1 MQYYA
6 SQGFYPRF
14 YPYKG
19 YLHFM
24 TTSLKEHKD
33 MLYLQSHFAK
43 EHPNSKGM
51 VFNVKDYVFLILF
64 DLKLKKS
71 FYLNS
76 DKYIKRKTGPTNFLQ
91 EVLGDENLLFSEHEQ
106 WKSRRKIIS
115 KAFNFEFIRSLS
127 PVIVTTSASVFQE
140 IISKGD
146 LDSINIMNMFQEITG
161 RTFVNSFF
169 GEDMSQ
175 MHFEGENM
183 TSALNTIIMKHGIQG
198 FQMFSF
204 IFGQLARKYHITQEQ
219 KDLHQKK
226 LRFKEKIGSLIK
238 AKHDLYLKK
247 ELPQNN
253 LLSILFDETP
263 EMTQSALE
271 NLIHEYITLYFAGT
285 DTTGHL
291 LAHMVM
297 MILKN
302 PETKA
307 KLLDEIEKTP
317 GLEDDKI
324 SWDTVS
330 KMPYLY
336 AFMKETLR
344 VKTAVADIQQRVV
357 IKDFKLDD
365 ILVKK
370 GTVISSG
377 LSVSNYD
384 PGFYEEAGK
393 FMPERWMKGGKNEK
407 SEDSEP
413 FLFIPF
419 SAGNRNCIGQHLAK
433 FEALVI
439 LVKFLKKFD
448 FKWKNE
454 NYKEAW
460 VLRVLY
466 EPKEQL
472 ILTLKLK

>member
-1 MQYYA
+1 M
-6 SQGFYPRF
+6 
-14 YPYKG
+14 
-19 YLHFM
+19 
-24 TTSLKEHKD
+24 
-33 MLYLQSHFAK
+33 
-43 EHPNSKGM
+43 
-51 VFNVKDYVFLILF
+51 
-64 DLKLKKS
+64 
-71 FYLNS
+71 
-76 DKYIKRKTGPTNFLQ
+76 Q
-91 EVLGDENLLFSEHEQ
+91 EVMGDENLLFSEHEQ
-106 WKSRRKIIS
+106 WKNRRKIIS
-115 KAFNFEFIRSLS
+115 KAFNFDFIRSLG
-127 PVIVTTSASVFQE
+127 PVIVTTSSAVFQE
-140 IISKGD
+140 VITKGD
-146 LDSINIMNMFQEITG
+146 LNSVNIMKVFQEITG
-161 RTFVNSFF
+161 RTFVDSFF

-175 MHFEGENM
+175 MQFEGENM
-183 TSALNTIIMKHGIQG
+183 TSALNNILLKHAIQG

-204 IFGQLARKYHITQEQ
+204 IFGSLFARKHQFTQEQ

-226 LRFKEKIGSLIK
+226 LRFKEKIGCLIK
-238 AKHDLYLKK
+238 SKHNLYLKK

-271 NLIHEYITLYFAGT
+271 DLIHEYITLYMTGT

-291 LAHMVM
+291 LAHMVL
-297 MILKN
+297 MILN
-302 PETKA
+302 HPETKA

-324 SWDTVS
+324 SWDIVS

-344 VKTAVADIQQRVV
+344 MKSGVPDIQQRVV
-357 IKDFKLDD
+357 IKDFKMEDV
-365 ILVKK
+365 LVKK
-370 GTVISSG
+370 GTVICSG
-377 LSVSNYD
+377 LNVNTYD
-384 PGFYEEAGK
+384 PKFFEEADK

-413 FLFIPF
+413 FLFNPF

-448 FKWKNE
+448 FKWKND
-454 NYKEAW
+454 NYNEIW
-460 VLRVLY
+460 MIRVLY

-472 ILTLKLK
+472 ILSLKLKQ